1 VSTGNVILDVAE
13 EYGAKRE
20 KEEIVRKMLLKG
32 IDSLDILDI
41 TGLDIE
47 RLRELRDLV
56 RSEVV

>member
-1 VSTGNVILDVAE
+1 MSTGNVILDVAE